1 MEASNLSYIEFRVM
15 IIRIL
20 NSMRKDIETIRK
32 DQSEIKNAVSK
43 IYITPVGINSKLDEA
58 EDHISDLEDKIE
70 KNTQASSKKKKK
82 F

>member
-1 MEASNLSYIEFRVM
+1 M

-43 IYITPVGINSKLDEA
+43 IYITPVGINIRL
-58 EDHISDLEDKIE
+58 
-70 KNTQASSKKKKK
+70 
-82 F
+82 